1 MKILSRTYIALI
13 LAVLYVPILVLILF
27 SFNSTNNTGVF
38 TGFSL
43 YWYQELFR
51 SADTFAALK
60 NTLVLAVSS
69 ACISTLIGTAAAL
82 GLDRMRSKFARGCI
96 TSITN
101 VPMMNPDIVTGISMM
116 LLFVFVG
123 TMLGSTEKLSFWTL
137 LIAHVTFNLPYV
149 LLNVSPKF
157 RQMDKFL
164 PEAAQ
169 DLGCTPAQSFF
180 KVELPNI
187 MPGVVTGFIMAFTL
201 SLDDFVIS
209 YFCSGS
215 DFQTLPILIYS
226 MTKKEVK
233 PDIYA
238 LSTLM
243 IIAILALLI
252 LTNLSDDKGDGL
264 KDKLTDT
271 RSRIRERLQRRRA
284 ATNSKQGGDAA

>member
-1 MKILSRTYIALI
+1 MKILSRSYIALI
-13 LAVLYVPILVLILF
+13 IAILYIPILVLMLF

-51 SADTFAALK
+51 SAETFAALK
-60 NTLVLAVSS
+60 NTLILAVSS
-69 ACISTLIGTAAAL
+69 AVIATLIGTAASL
-82 GLDRMRSKFARGCI
+82 GLHRMRSKFLRGAI
-96 TSITN
+96 VSVTN
-101 VPMMNPDIVTGISMM
+101 IPMMNPDIVTGISMM

-123 TMLGSTEKLSFWTL
+123 NRLGNADKLNFWTL

-149 LLNVSPKF
+149 ILNVTPKF
-157 RQMDKFL
+157 RQMDKHL
-164 PEAAQ
+164 PEAAL
-169 DLGCTPAQSFF
+169 DLGCTPVQSFF
-180 KVELPNI
+180 KVELPNV
-187 MPGVVTGFIMAFTL
+187 MPGIVTGFIMAFTL

-209 YFCSGS
+209 YFCAGS

-243 IIAILALLI
+243 IIAVLTLLI
-252 LTNLSDDKGDGL
+252 LTNLASDRDSKANKNPDWRSNMRQRVQERREHRASGKGGHV
-264 KDKLTDT
+264 
-271 RSRIRERLQRRRA
+271 Q
-284 ATNSKQGGDAA
+284 

>member
-1 MKILSRTYIALI
+1 MKT
-13 LAVLYVPILVLILF
+13 F
-27 SFNSTNNTGVF
+27 S
-38 TGFSL
+38 
-43 YWYQELFR
+43 
-51 SADTFAALK
+51 ALK
-60 NTLVLAVSS
+60 NTLILAVSS
-69 ACISTLIGTAAAL
+69 AIISTVIGTAAAL
-82 GLDRMRSKFARGCI
+82 GLDRMRSKFLRGAVM
-96 TSITN
+96 SVTN

-116 LLFVFVG
+116 LLYVFVG
-123 TMLGSTEKLSFWTL
+123 TMLGSSEKLNFWTL

-149 LLNVSPKF
+149 ILNVTPKF
-157 RQMDKFL
+157 TQMDKHL
-164 PEAAQ
+164 PEAAL

-180 KVELPNI
+180 KVELPCI

-252 LTNLSDDKGDGL
+252 LSNLSDDKDGGL
-264 KDKLTDT
+264 RGKLADWG
-271 RSRIRERLQRRRA
+271 SRMREKFQSRRI
-284 ATNSKQGGDAA
+284 SKAEGGDAE

>member
-1 MKILSRTYIALI
+1 MKILSRSYIALI
-13 LAVLYVPILVLILF
+13 IAILYIPILVLMLF

-51 SADTFAALK
+51 SAETFAALK
-60 NTLVLAVSS
+60 NTLILAVSS
-69 ACISTLIGTAAAL
+69 AVIATLIGTAASL
-82 GLDRMRSKFARGCI
+82 GLHRMRSKFLRGTI
-96 TSITN
+96 VSVTN
-101 VPMMNPDIVTGISMM
+101 IPMMNPDIVTGISMM

-123 TMLGSTEKLSFWTL
+123 NRLGNADKLNFWTL

-149 LLNVSPKF
+149 ILNVTPKF
-157 RQMDKFL
+157 RQMDKHL
-164 PEAAQ
+164 PEAAL
-169 DLGCTPAQSFF
+169 DLGCTPVQSFF
-180 KVELPNI
+180 KVELPNV
-187 MPGVVTGFIMAFTL
+187 MPGIVTGFIMAFTL

-209 YFCSGS
+209 YFCAGS

-243 IIAILALLI
+243 IIAVLTLLI
-252 LTNLSDDKGDGL
+252 LTNLAGDRDN
-264 KDKLTDT
+264 KASKNPDW
-271 RSRIRERLQRRRA
+271 RSNMRQRVQERREHRA
-284 ATNSKQGGDAA
+284 AGKGGHAQ

>member
-1 MKILSRTYIALI
+1 LILS
-13 LAVLYVPILVLILF
+13 VLYVPILVLVLF

-43 YWYQELFR
+43 YWYEELFR
-51 SADTFAALK
+51 SAETFAALK
-60 NTLVLAVSS
+60 NTLILAITS
-69 ACISTLIGTAAAL
+69 ATLATLIGTAAAL
-82 GLDRMRSKFARGCI
+82 GLDRMRSRFAKGFLV
-96 TSITN
+96 SVTN
-101 VPMMNPDIVTGISMM
+101 IPMMNPDIVTGVSLM

-123 TMLGSTEKLSFWTL
+123 NRLQSVEKLNFWTL

-157 RQMDKFL
+157 RQLDGHI
-164 PEAAQ
+164 PEAAL
-169 DLGCTPAQSFF
+169 DLGCTPLQSFF

-209 YFCSGS
+209 YFCAGS
-215 DFQTLPILIYS
+215 EFQTLPILIYS

-243 IIAILALLI
+243 IVAVLSLLI
-252 LTNLSDDKGDGL
+252 LSNVSGEKGDHL
-264 KDKLTDT
+264 KVKWSNFLA
-271 RSRIRERLQRRRA
+271 RFRERRG
-284 ATNSKQGGDAA
+284 KGGAEQ